1 MSSKKRTYTNEDT
14 TVIVQ
19 ATNDALKTYSET
31 SGPVRVSDLLQEYNG
46 SKSALARQISGIS
59 DTGKLPSK
67 GTAERA
73 RYDAA
78 NKNIGRWLAYES
90 KSGKQARNPN
100 TKDTQ
105 ERLKQALEKK
115 RPPSNMSIKITG
127 WIGYDNDYRYRTIE
141 TTLPNNGATTE
152 AFVQNMKNENT
163 SEAYQDV
170 FQAYKVGR
178 GIITVS
184 DDNPIISITFSE

>member
-1 MSSKKRTYTNEDT
+1 MSSKKRSYTNEDT

-31 SGPVRVSDLLQEYNG
+31 SGPVRVSDLLQEYGG
-46 SKSALARQISGIS
+46 SKSALAREIAGVGP
-59 DTGKLPSK
+59 GKLPSK
-67 GTAERA
+67 GTDERKA
-73 RYDAA
+73 YDAA

-105 ERLKQALEKK
+105 QRLKQALEKK

-127 WIGYDNDYRYRTIE
+127 WIGYDNDFRYRTIE

-152 AFVQNMKNENT
+152 AFVQNMKDGNT
-163 SEAYQDV
+163 SDAYQEV

-184 DDNPIISITFSE
+184 DDSPIISITFSE